1 MSRMFGFLSILIVV
15 ATGAFI
21 YSRQAQNATPA
32 GAASPLARV
41 ETTAIKKD
49 LLNIAQAER
58 SHNALHGGYT
68 SLDGLRS
75 AGELSLATDNRGPY
89 NYTVDVSESSFH
101 IVATYTGS
109 DPGMPKSISID
120 QTMQITQE

>member
-21 YSRQAQNATPA
+21 YTRQAQNVAPPGTVN
-32 GAASPLARV
+32 PLARV

-89 NYTVDVSESSFH
+89 NYSAEVGESTFH

-109 DPGMPKSISID
+109 DPAMPRSISID